1 MTPNDA
7 NPWQRYWGESY
18 GPESK
23 QLLLKPVFDKL
34 ETEEKIGNL
43 IIDVGSGA
51 LPVTQLVKAKPARKR
66 ICIDIA
72 SDNVGSLND
81 LRIRLDA
88 EKAGQFGSLSFRKAL
103 LRVSAFLGINP
114 RTEAKTERADTIVFS
129 DMLNYVDFRKVL
141 NGFGNYLK
149 PGGRIIVFNL
159 PDRGNGSLF
168 SDKGLKDNH
177 QLYAFLEEQR
187 FEIEHKAFP
196 KWPRNEKD
204 ESQELIVLVARKCVE
219 TLNGDAESVRH
230 RSIAGPEPLST

>member
-51 LPVTQLVKAKPARKR
+51 LPVTQLLKAKPARKR

-103 LRVSAFLGINP
+103 LRVCAFLAINP
-114 RTEAKTERADTIVFS
+114 KTQANTERADTIVFS

-141 NGFGNYLK
+141 NGFGKYLR
-149 PGGRIIVFNL
+149 PGGRMIVFNL
-159 PDRGNGSLF
+159 PNRGNGLLF
-168 SDKGLKDNH
+168 SDEGLKANRE
-177 QLYAFLEEQR
+177 LYAFFEENR
-187 FEIEHKAFP
+187 FEIEHKVFP
-196 KWPRNEKD
+196 KKSPNEKD
-204 ESQELIVLVARKCVE
+204 ESQELIVLVARK
-219 TLNGDAESVRH
+219 SVK
-230 RSIAGPEPLST
+230 L